1 MSLRRLD
8 SLIRKGSVEL
18 AREVIMLE
26 RKLEDSA
33 HNTNLLEETLLS
45 QRELN
50 IRNIK

>member
-1 MSLRRLD
+1 MD
-8 SLIRKGSVEL
+8 TLIRKGSVEL

-26 RKLEDSA
+26 RSLEDSK
-33 HNTNLLEETLLS
+33 HNINALEDTLLS